1 MLNMCSQH
9 TTRVNY
15 SQSTH
20 MYTKSLVLYVCSE
33 HTTRVDYSQSTHMYL
48 KSLVL
53 IFKDLRFLVSSLK
66 AKRPLIYSAGQP
78 AKGQKGKNPIFCL
91 ENHGAWPTNS
101 QVFLSVHYVGP
112 LPLLDHLYY
121 VWGFA

>member
-9 TTRVNY
+9 TTRVDY

-20 MYTKSLVLYVCSE
+20 MYTKSLVLYMCSE

-66 AKRPLIYSAGQP
+66 AKRPLICSAGRP
-78 AKGQKGKNPIFCL
+78 EGQKPN
-91 ENHGAWPTNS
+91 
-101 QVFLSVHYVGP
+101 FLFGEP
-112 LPLLDHLYY
+112 
-121 VWGFA
+121 WGMAH